1 VEGNLLHEKVA
12 VVTGGG
18 GGIGGG
24 VSRRLAREGATVVI
38 NDIDEELLTATVGE
52 IRGSDGSDGPDAIPV
67 LGDIREQATVD
78 ELARVAS
85 AVDGGRVDILVNN
98 VGDYRPSGRFLTTS
112 PQEWNA
118 LYAINLEHV
127 FRCTSA
133 IAPAMVTRGR
143 GSIVNVSTVEAFRGI
158 PNCAVYSAFN
168 AGVNAFTR
176 SLAVELG
183 PSGVRVNAIAPDL
196 ADTLQTPATAMLR
209 GRDPAMV
216 RHWSPLGH
224 FGQPDEY
231 ADVVVFLAS
240 DLSRYVTGHVIPVD
254 GGTIAASGWYLRA
267 SGRGWTNMPDVP

>member
-12 VVTGGG
+12 VVTGGAA
-18 GGIGGG
+18 GIGGG
-24 VSRRLAREGATVVI
+24 VSRRLAGEGATVVI
-38 NDIDEELLTATVGE
+38 NDIAEELLTATVRAIG
-52 IRGSDGSDGPDAIPV
+52 RSDGPDAIAVP
-67 LGDIREQATVD
+67 GDIRAQATVD
-78 ELARVAS
+78 EVARVAS

-127 FRCTSA
+127 FRCTRA
-133 IAPAMVTRGR
+133 IAPAMVARGQ
-143 GSIVNVSTVEAFRGI
+143 GSIVNVSTVEASRGI
-158 PNCAVYSAFN
+158 PDCAVYSAFN

-240 DLSRYVTGHVIPVD
+240 ELSRYVTGHVIPVD

-267 SGRGWTNMPDVP
+267 SGRGWTNMPDLP

>member
-1 VEGNLLHEKVA
+1 MSGELLRDKVA

-24 VSRRLAREGATVVI
+24 VSRRLAGEGATVVV
-38 NDIDEELLTATVGE
+38 NDIDQGLLAGTVADIEETGATVL
-52 IRGSDGSDGPDAIPV
+52 PV
-67 LGDIREQATVD
+67 VGDIRAQATID

-85 AVDGGRVDILVNN
+85 SVDKGRVDILVNN
-98 VGDYRPSGRFLTTS
+98 VGDYRPSGRFLATS
-112 PQEWNA
+112 SKEWDA

-127 FRCTSA
+127 FRCTRA
-133 IAPAMVTRGR
+133 MAPGMVERGS

-168 AGVNAFTR
+168 AGINAFTR

-196 ADTLQTPATAMLR
+196 ADTLQTPATLMLR
-209 GRDPAMV
+209 GRDVGMV

-240 DLSRYVTGHVIPVD
+240 ELSRYVTGHVIPVD
-254 GGTIAASGWYLRA
+254 GGTTAASGWYLRA
-267 SGRGWTNMPDVP
+267 DGRGWTNMPDVP

>member
-1 VEGNLLHEKVA
+1 VEGNLLDEKVA
-12 VVTGGG
+12 VVTGGAA
-18 GGIGGG
+18 GIGGG
-24 VSRRLAREGATVVI
+24 VSRRLAGEGATVVI
-38 NDIDEELLTATVGE
+38 NDIDEELLTATVRE
-52 IRGSDGSDGPDAIPV
+52 IGRSDGPDAIAVP
-67 LGDIREQATVD
+67 GDIRAQATV
-78 ELARVAS
+78 EEVARVAS

-127 FRCTSA
+127 FRCTKA
-133 IAPAMVTRGR
+133 IAPAMVARGQ
-143 GSIVNVSTVEAFRGI
+143 GSIVNVSTVEASRGI

-240 DLSRYVTGHVIPVD
+240 ELSRYVTGHVIPVD